1 MLFKFINFFCVEGI
15 MFLKFLIIFCV
26 ILIKCLFLLLKY
38 EMDWMIFLT
47 SFKEVM
53 VKLFMF
59 GYFLNS
65 LGVI

>member
-1 MLFKFINFFCVEGI
+1 